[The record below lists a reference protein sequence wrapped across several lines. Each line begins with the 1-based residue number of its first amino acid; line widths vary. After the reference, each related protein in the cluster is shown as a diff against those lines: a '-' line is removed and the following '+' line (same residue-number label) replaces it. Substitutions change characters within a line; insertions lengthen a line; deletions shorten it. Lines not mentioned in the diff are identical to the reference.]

1 MQPFES
7 SATGRKIRWQI
18 YVRGA
23 AGREARKGDVLATV
37 KSKQEAYDVMMAFMQ
52 YYRENGQPKERAHD
66 FVPRIGLEEIKKNF
80 LDEVSGEPERLRERL
95 RKAKEATSDPWLERR
110 NNLTENQFAREVGH
124 L

>member
-1 MQPFES
+1 M
-7 SATGRKIRWQI
+7 
-18 YVRGA
+18 
-23 AGREARKGDVLATV
+23 EARKGDVLAKV
-37 KSKQEAYDVMMAFMQ
+37 ESKHEAYDVMMAFMP

-66 FVPRIGLEEIKKNF
+66 FVPRIGLEEIKKNV

-110 NNLTENQFAREVGH
+110 NNLTENQFTREVGH